1 MQARMSSIVSDKIEF
16 EQDKKKFVIVK
27 NNTNK

>member
-1 MQARMSSIVSDKIEF
+1 MQARMSSIVSDKKEF

>member
-1 MQARMSSIVSDKIEF
+1 MKARMSTIVSDKKEF